1 MVKNEASK
9 YLKEFSSNNPD
20 LKYIGN
26 FTMESCMCT
35 FKNHFFGHRYPGVYA
50 DMAWERIV
58 RADNYG
64 LQHITKTFKDMR
76 ENSLPN
82 WLRMESEEGLYGS
95 IKDRAMIFT
104 VDGYP
109 FRGEHFLNG

>member
-1 MVKNEASK
+1 
-9 YLKEFSSNNPD
+9 
-20 LKYIGN
+20 
-26 FTMESCMCT
+26 
-35 FKNHFFGHRYPGVYA
+35 
-50 DMAWERIV
+50 
-58 RADNYG
+58 
-64 LQHITKTFKDMR
+64 MR

>member
-1 MVKNEASK
+1 
-9 YLKEFSSNNPD
+9 
-20 LKYIGN
+20 
-26 FTMESCMCT
+26 
-35 FKNHFFGHRYPGVYA
+35 
-50 DMAWERIV
+50 MAWERIV